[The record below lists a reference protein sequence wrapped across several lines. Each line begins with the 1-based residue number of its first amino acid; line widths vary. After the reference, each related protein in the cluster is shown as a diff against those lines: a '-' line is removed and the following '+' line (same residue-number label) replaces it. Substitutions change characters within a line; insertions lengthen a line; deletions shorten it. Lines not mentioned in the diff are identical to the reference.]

1 MSKRYKWLLIG
12 MLSCAFFF
20 HQADRAL
27 YVGLMTSGLIVAWA
41 LGLLGAALL
50 AFSFFFT
57 FNKDR
62 IAE

>member
-1 MSKRYKWLLIG
+1 MSKHYRWLLIG
-12 MLSCAFFF
+12 MLSCAFSI
-20 HQADRAL
+20 HQAAL
-27 YVGLMTSGLIVAWA
+27 YVGLMASGLIVAWA

-57 FNKDR
+57 FSKDR